1 MNNLKPE
8 HQTQAVF
15 FPDVNPSDLPENAQF
30 SMAAGD
36 FLEVGF
42 MMYKKKVNV
51 LKVYFL
57 HYRFIQ
63 KIIIGTVLQ
72 HVFS

>member
-30 SMAAGD
+30 SMTAGD
-36 FLEVGF
+36 FLEVLF
-42 MMYKKKVNV
+42 FYVAQ
-51 LKVYFL
+51 
-57 HYRFIQ
+57 RIIFI
-63 KIIIGTVLQ
+63 
-72 HVFS
+72 

>member
-36 FLEVGF
+36 FLEVNIRT
-42 MMYKKKVNV
+42 Y
-51 LKVYFL
+51 
-57 HYRFIQ
+57 
-63 KIIIGTVLQ
+63 
-72 HVFS
+72 